1 MILRKAPRR
10 AGELFAA
17 ETAEHP
23 AELPARDDGMESFM
37 VIGDVASQGV
47 EVFRKRHIQAAAN
60 Q

>member
-23 AELPARDDGMESFM
+23 AELPAFDDRKKSFM
-37 VIGDVASQGV
+37 MIGDVASQGV
-47 EVFRKRHIQAAAN
+47 EVFRKRHIQTAAN